1 MRLALLPVR
10 LRLSSLGR
18 EHPQMGRG
26 DECAFES
33 RAALTR
39 CSCRYVV
46 KTIST
51 GEGLAQHFFADGA
64 INAFTR
70 MGLRFSFD
78 TFDPAKTLNTSHI
91 NIGDISR
98 AGDSD
103 SVKRIA
109 IEV

>member
-1 MRLALLPVR
+1 MT
-10 LRLSSLGR
+10 
-18 EHPQMGRG
+18 
-26 DECAFES
+26 CARWEVEQ
-33 RAALTR
+33 R
-39 CSCRYVV
+39 CSCRDVV
-46 KTIST
+46 KTVST
-51 GEGLAQHFFADGA
+51 GEGLVQHFFADGA

-70 MGLRFSFD
+70 MGFRFSFD

-103 SVKRIA
+103 NVKRIA